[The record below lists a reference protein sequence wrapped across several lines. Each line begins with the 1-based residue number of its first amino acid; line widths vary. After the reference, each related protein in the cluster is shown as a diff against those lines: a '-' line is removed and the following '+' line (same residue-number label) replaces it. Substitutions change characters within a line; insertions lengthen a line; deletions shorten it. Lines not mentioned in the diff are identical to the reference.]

1 MPPPENS
8 RRFSFLGFG
17 DSSSKFEPRSSTD
30 RVKKGDELVP
40 NLKLQT
46 DRNIYR
52 PGDEVLVTIELQ
64 CPRDPTD
71 LNEITSSSE
80 HSLLVDKLSFELKG
94 VEKLDTQWF
103 TTQKPL
109 PGLKQRRG
117 EHVFLDSSST
127 SLVSNQIIS
136 SGATKKYVVRTVLP
150 SVIPPSYRGTTI
162 RYLYYIRSALSGQW
176 LILENGHSDR
186 DLIKHVTELE
196 ARVPLQV
203 WVTQK
208 ASGLLIE
215 DSQIDGVV
223 SNQTIQT
230 DIYWKQIDGD
240 SEWARANEI
249 YDGAEEDYDSSKD
262 EISSVSSYNPSR
274 ESIHKTFGSSL
285 SLQGSASRSFRE
297 PLHAEADEVLHNS
310 SGDMLSSNSL
320 PAIVSSSQ
328 QRCSRSFSKD
338 DDGKGV
344 SSTVGPTESVAS
356 EGYIRG
362 RSYNIKLD
370 DQVLLR
376 FSPKKSDSNY
386 YFSDA
391 IGGTLTFFHE
401 EGARRCLEVSITLEI
416 SETINRRFVHPS
428 RRNSPT
434 ITKVHSDHHEV
445 VADIV
450 QTSFLFSIPMDGPMS
465 FSTPHVSVQ
474 WALRFEFFTTPKNVD
489 CSRYGHPLLVEGR
502 DKCEWSLPITV
513 HAPQPGAAA
522 AHARSRKNSSFEPFW
537 VRD

>member
-1 MPPPENS
+1 MLTSEIS

-17 DSSSKFEPRSSTD
+17 ESSRKVEPTSSAND
-30 RVKKGDELVP
+30 GAKKGDELAP
-40 NLKLQT
+40 ILKLQI
-46 DRNIYR
+46 DKNVYR

-64 CPRDPTD
+64 NPRDPTD
-71 LNEITSSSE
+71 LNEITSSLE
-80 HSLLVDKLSFELKG
+80 RTLLVEKLSFELKG

-103 TTQKPL
+103 ATQKTL
-109 PGLKQRRG
+109 LGSKQRRG
-117 EHVFLDSSST
+117 ENVFLDSSTT
-127 SLVSNQIIS
+127 SLISNQIIS

-150 SVIPPSYRGTTI
+150 SIIPPSYRGTTI
-162 RYLYYIRSALSGQW
+162 RYLYYVRATLAGQW
-176 LILENGHSDR
+176 LILENGHPDR
-186 DLIKHVTELE
+186 ELTENVELE
-196 ARVPLQV
+196 TRVPLQI
-203 WVTQK
+203 WVSQK

-215 DSQIDGVV
+215 EGLADGFV
-223 SNQTIQT
+223 SIQSIQR
-230 DIYWKQIDGD
+230 DIYWKEMDGD
-240 SEWARANEI
+240 SEWARANDI
-249 YDGAEEDYDSSKD
+249 NDGDEEGYDSSRD
-262 EISSVSSYNPSR
+262 EMSSVSSYNPSR
-274 ESIHKTFGSSL
+274 ESIHKAFGSSI
-285 SLQGSASRSFRE
+285 SFQGSSSRSFRE
-297 PLHAEADEVLHNS
+297 PLRAEADEVLHNS
-310 SGDMLSSNSL
+310 TGDILSSSTT
-320 PAIVSSSQ
+320 PAVLSPSE
-328 QRCSRSFSKD
+328 QRRYSKPISKD
-338 DDGKGV
+338 DEKGA
-344 SSTVGPTESVAS
+344 SSPGGNTDPVAS
-356 EGYIRG
+356 EGYARG

-386 YFSDA
+386 YFSDM
-391 IGGTLTFFHE
+391 IGGTLTFLH
-401 EGARRCLEVSITLEI
+401 GGTRRCLEVSITLEI

-489 CSRYGHPLLVEGR
+489 WSRYDHPLLIEGR

-522 AHARSRKNSSFEPFW
+522 AHARSRKNVSFEPLW